1 MLSVTAACGT
11 GPTDAPIQLI
21 AASFNT
27 GTADISGQLAP
38 EANGGWGSAQAAIS
52 GMYYGH
58 GLAFPPVIAQ
68 VRAFFDGAGP
78 DVVALQ
84 ELFYSG
90 DCPSI
95 PAEARTGFVCE
106 RWKEGDPTVV
116 EALLGPGYQIACH
129 LGKNDKCL
137 GVKKSFGRFRGCTA
151 DLCLGG
157 LDGAPLPGCGNGSR
171 IGRGVIELSAGGTL
185 TVVSVHGTSGLS
197 AEDAACRVR
206 QFAQVFEDFGDGAP
220 AASGARNLILGDF
233 NTDPVRFHGGDAS
246 ADALLGYTGGS
257 RPFRFVSPVGEGA
270 EPSYGG
276 LVNID
281 HLISDFAKGSCW
293 SAGITGAHPAPTPL
307 IHFDHRPLVCSV
319 SAP

>member
-1 MLSVTAACGT
+1 
-11 GPTDAPIQLI
+11 
-21 AASFNT
+21 
-27 GTADISGQLAP
+27 
-38 EANGGWGSAQAAIS
+38 
-52 GMYYGH
+52 MYYGH

>member
-95 PAEARTGFVCE
+95 
-106 RWKEGDPTVV
+106 
-116 EALLGPGYQIACH
+116 
-129 LGKNDKCL
+129 
-137 GVKKSFGRFRGCTA
+137 
-151 DLCLGG
+151 G
-157 LDGAPLPGCGNGSR
+157 LNCAPF
-171 IGRGVIELSAGGTL
+171 T
-185 TVVSVHGTSGLS
+185 
-197 AEDAACRVR
+197 
-206 QFAQVFEDFGDGAP
+206 
-220 AASGARNLILGDF
+220 NL
-233 NTDPVRFHGGDAS
+233 
-246 ADALLGYTGGS
+246 
-257 RPFRFVSPVGEGA
+257 
-270 EPSYGG
+270 
-276 LVNID
+276 
-281 HLISDFAKGSCW
+281 K
-293 SAGITGAHPAPTPL
+293 
-307 IHFDHRPLVCSV
+307 
-319 SAP
+319 